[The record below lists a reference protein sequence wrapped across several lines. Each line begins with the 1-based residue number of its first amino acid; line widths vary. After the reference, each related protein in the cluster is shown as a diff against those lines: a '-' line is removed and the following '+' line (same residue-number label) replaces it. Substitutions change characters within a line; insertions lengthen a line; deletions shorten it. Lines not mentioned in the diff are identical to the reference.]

1 MHAWDFE
8 GTEFTFENIES
19 FCKFIFGQ
27 HDGYTFIANN
37 AKSFDARFILKYC
50 IDNAIKPFCIYNGTK
65 SIYMTVKKYKIRFI
79 DSINFVND
87 ALETFPKTFGLKELK
102 KGYFPHIFNTRGNQN
117 YVGAI
122 PAKYYDPDHMK
133 PSKREAFLKWY
144 DECVAEN

>member
-1 MHAWDFE
+1 
-8 GTEFTFENIES
+8 
-19 FCKFIFGQ
+19 
-27 HDGYTFIANN
+27 
-37 AKSFDARFILKYC
+37 
-50 IDNAIKPFCIYNGTK
+50 
-65 SIYMTVKKYKIRFI
+65 MTVKEYKIRFI

-122 PAKYYDPDHMK
+122 PAKYYYDPDHMK